1 MARLFYLPGIWSSAC
16 GWRWLVLVTA
26 CINGAI
32 ASGLGDPVDDPPCS
46 RLCALLRSGWDD
58 TSDKMTESGAGPRE
72 HSPS

>member
-1 MARLFYLPGIWSSAC
+1 MARLFYLAGIWSSAC

-26 CINGAI
+26 CINGTNA
-32 ASGLGDPVDDPPCS
+32 ARLGVHVDAPPRS